1 MKTEMRYNVRLE
13 FITRQSQFL
22 EVKIV
27 AGSEREARNIA
38 ALRASEYL
46 TNNNEDFIEGEVL
59 DTVVDTCCI
68 DNWQVE
74 KI

>member
-1 MKTEMRYNVRLE
+1 MESKNRYNVRLE

-22 EVKIV
+22 EVEIE
-27 AGSEREARNIA
+27 AGSEKEARNIA
-38 ALRASEYL
+38 ALRASEFL
-46 TNNNEDFIEGEVL
+46 TEDVDFIDGEVL

-74 KI
+74 KLT